1 MQSIEDEVWVTIIDL
16 PEYYQVS
23 SLGRIRSL
31 PHTRAG
37 EIIQDKISCAR
48 YLRLTSSYTL
58 CNTNCRR
65 DELVWESFN
74 SKLKLCEYV
83 NHKDGNTQNCALNNL
98 EVVDTSAVGTCW
110 KDIPEF
116 DGIYQVS
123 VEGKVKR
130 IRHFSPHAT
139 CNKLYQRAMI
149 LKEQEDEDGY
159 IRVSITNPKTK
170 YSREWGVHQLVA
182 KTFLPNPNNLPVVN
196 HIDGNK
202 KNNHKDNLEWCTVEY
217 NNYHAK
223 LIGLRPHSIYE
234 NREAVK
240 AKLSKPV
247 RCIETGQE
255 FRSCIEA
262 ERQLGLYASAVS
274 LAARN
279 RKPTKGLTFEYI

>member
-1 MQSIEDEVWVTIIDL
+1 MQSIEDEVWVTIIGL

-23 SLGRIRSL
+23 SSGRIRSL
-31 PHTRAG
+31 PHTRDG
-37 EIIQDKISCAR
+37 EIIHDKISCAK
-48 YLRLTSSYTL
+48 YLRLASSYTL
-58 CNTNCRR
+58 CNINYRR

-74 SKLKLCEYV
+74 FKLKSYEYV

-98 EVVDTSAVGTCW
+98 EVVDTSAVGTGW
-110 KDIPEF
+110 KDIPGF

-130 IRHFSPHAT
+130 IRHFSTHAIS
-139 CNKLYQRAMI
+139 NKIYQRAMI

-182 KTFLPNPNNLPVVN
+182 KTFLPNPDNLPVVN

-202 KNNHKDNLEWCTVEY
+202 QNNHRDNLEWCTVEY
-217 NNYHAK
+217 NNHHAK

-240 AKLSKPV
+240 KKLSKPV

-255 FRSCIEA
+255 FCSCIEA

-279 RKPTKGLTFEYI
+279 GKPTKGLTFEYI